1 MKKFFIIFVL
11 ILSFVSCEKSQPKKK
26 TFNYPESK
34 VWKHGVYSKHTAKE
48 LEGVFD
54 GLEVDV
60 IYSPEIDNIF
70 IGRSIKDTVHKFYLD
85 SWFAYLDEP
94 SKMAFWVDFKN
105 LTAENA
111 EGAFVVLDT
120 ISKRYNIKDRMFVES
135 RNVEALMIGK
145 KKDFFT
151 MLWVDNIYWSKLD
164 TASLMQK
171 IRSQI
176 EYLQPDAISCEYRMF
191 PLLCDTFP
199 EQNIHFWDT
208 PKKYTPENVEFT
220 QKICRNKNV
229 KAVLVDYPTP
239 IDY

>member
-1 MKKFFIIFVL
+1 MKKFFIIFLV
-11 ILSFVSCEKSQPKKK
+11 IISFISCEKPQAKK

-85 SWFAYLDEP
+85 SGFAYLDEP

-111 EGAFVVLDT
+111 EESCVL
-120 ISKRYNIKDRMFVES
+120 
-135 RNVEALMIGK
+135 
-145 KKDFFT
+145 
-151 MLWVDNIYWSKLD
+151 
-164 TASLMQK
+164 
-171 IRSQI
+171 
-176 EYLQPDAISCEYRMF
+176 
-191 PLLCDTFP
+191 
-199 EQNIHFWDT
+199 
-208 PKKYTPENVEFT
+208 
-220 QKICRNKNV
+220 
-229 KAVLVDYPTP
+229 
-239 IDY
+239 

>member
-94 SKMAFWVDFKN
+94 SKMAFGSTLRILLQKMRK
-105 LTAENA
+105 
-111 EGAFVVLDT
+111 VL
-120 ISKRYNIKDRMFVES
+120 
-135 RNVEALMIGK
+135 
-145 KKDFFT
+145 
-151 MLWVDNIYWSKLD
+151 
-164 TASLMQK
+164 
-171 IRSQI
+171 
-176 EYLQPDAISCEYRMF
+176 
-191 PLLCDTFP
+191 LLF
-199 EQNIHFWDT
+199 
-208 PKKYTPENVEFT
+208 
-220 QKICRNKNV
+220 
-229 KAVLVDYPTP
+229 
-239 IDY
+239 